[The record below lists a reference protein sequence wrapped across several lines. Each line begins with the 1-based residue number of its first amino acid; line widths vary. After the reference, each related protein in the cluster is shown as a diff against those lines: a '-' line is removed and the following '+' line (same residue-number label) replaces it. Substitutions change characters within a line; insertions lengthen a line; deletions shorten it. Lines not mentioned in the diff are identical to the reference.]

1 MHIPILWMPLKG
13 GRMHRDNGEFHG
25 SVGYESKSE
34 EGGQR
39 CHCEGGSGK
48 DLASGHRID
57 RRRLISNEVLQ
68 IL

>member
-48 DLASGHRID
+48 DLA
-57 RRRLISNEVLQ
+57 
-68 IL
+68 